1 MTIFPF
7 WIFLKF
13 WRIFPHFG
21 SMNFDDFF
29 FLFWIHK
36 WFFFSFLG
44 VHCWIDAWSGKSLA
58 QGLFYLLFVQQKSG
72 FVQPV
77 RKRRRD
83 LLQSLLW
90 QEFWTQRLWIWY
102 WCRLSSNDLKRSPNL
117 LTKHE
122 SSFNLYPP
130 ECICD
135 ATPPNPI
142 FNSECKIKNP
152 QHYKIKE

>member
-1 MTIFPF
+1 M
-7 WIFLKF
+7 
-13 WRIFPHFG
+13 G
-21 SMNFDDFF
+21 
-29 FLFWIHK
+29 
-36 WFFFSFLG
+36 
-44 VHCWIDAWSGKSLA
+44 AWSGKSLA

-102 WCRLSSNDLKRSPNL
+102 WGRLSSNDLKRSPNL
-117 LTKHE
+117 
-122 SSFNLYPP
+122 SSPNTNLLSISILLNAFVMLLPQ
-130 ECICD
+130 
-135 ATPPNPI
+135 PI
-142 FNSECKIKNP
+142 FNSECKINNP

>member
-1 MTIFPF
+1 MVGN
-7 WIFLKF
+7 
-13 WRIFPHFG
+13 FG
-21 SMNFDDFF
+21 YFFTYFD
-29 FLFWIHK
+29 
-36 WFFFSFLG
+36 FSFLG

-117 LTKHE
+117 SSPNTNLLSISILLNAFVMLLPPTQSSIQNARSRIHNTTKLKNNINVHE
-122 SSFNLYPP
+122 
-130 ECICD
+130 IQW
-135 ATPPNPI
+135 
-142 FNSECKIKNP
+142 IKD
-152 QHYKIKE
+152 IL